1 MILLPKGGRRQSIA
15 RANARFRH
23 CLSLKLLK
31 VLLYTVLRAFLGFF
45 SSPLLLLVVTLRC
58 SSLRSQYFTHLV
70 LKKSLHPIINCGLR
84 KNHKKMRTMN
94 KTNTPIWW
102 QSMGPSSLYCC
113 RMTSRT
119 PLLFCLDG
127 TLSCIC
133 SWSFLLV
140 FFLHVLGKP
149 RYQNCSQIQQ
159 KRKLMIIGTAA
170 YCIQL
175 AKLMGFSEPY
185 SSRAPFKI
193 RLEPNQGE

>member
-1 MILLPKGGRRQSIA
+1 MILLPKGSQLLQPMLS
-15 RANARFRH
+15 ANARFRH

-45 SSPLLLLVVTLRC
+45 SSPLLVVTLRC
-58 SSLRSQYFTHLV
+58 SSLQYFTHLV

-94 KTNTPIWW
+94 KTNTAIWW

-127 TLSCIC
+127 TLPLSCFSC